1 MAYIG
6 SQPTVGNFQA
16 CDAITTSATT
26 TFNLLV
32 GGVAISPQ
40 SAQHCLVSL
49 NGILQAPISSYTI
62 SGSTIVFASALT
74 SADSIDFIT
83 ILGDTLDLGTPSDG
97 TVATASIAA
106 NAVTAAKFN
115 ADVISG
121 QTALA
126 AEPADT
132 DEFLVSDAGV
142 LKRIDYSL
150 IKGGGA
156 HTLISTTTVDDDA
169 AAAITGM
176 DSTYSRYLVTINNLK
191 SANDGVTVYMRVIIG
206 GSVQTGSNY
215 PYGNNTRNSGSG
227 AAGNESADATSF
239 KISKS
244 DIGNATG
251 ENYSGEIT
259 VYNPS
264 ETSQFKNIGWRSV
277 YTVSDGTVDSN
288 IGGGFYKSG
297 QAAITGISIFMS
309 GGNITSAVIKLY
321 GIT

>member
-32 GGVAISPQ
+32 GGTAIFPQ

-49 NGILQAPISSYTI
+49 NGVLQAPISSYTI

-97 TVATASIAA
+97 TVATASVAA
-106 NAVTAAKFN
+106 NAITGAKLN
-115 ADVISG
+115 TDTISA
-121 QTALA
+121 QTALT

-150 IKGGGA
+150 IKGGGITVA
-156 HTLISTTTVDDDA
+156 DQWRISASATDVGEDVLTANWETVD
-169 AAAITGM
+169 
-176 DSTYSRYLVTINNLK
+176 TYGL
-191 SANDGVTVYMRVIIG
+191 
-206 GSVQTGSNY
+206 GSLGSNMTQSSGVFTFPSTGFY
-215 PYGNNTRNSGSG
+215 YVTFQAKFAQGSGDQRYCHVYIDTSTDSGSNWNR
-227 AAGNESADATSF
+227 AAEGSAWF
-239 KISKS
+239 
-244 DIGNATG
+244 
-251 ENYSGEIT
+251 
-259 VYNPS
+259 
-264 ETSQFKNIGWRSV
+264 
-277 YTVSDGTVDSN
+277 
-288 IGGGFYKSG
+288 
-297 QAAITGISIFMS
+297 
-309 GGNITSAVIKLY
+309 TSAGDSGTKYSTAATNILLDVSNTSTVKVRFKRN
-321 GIT
+321 TARFFFAK